1 MHLPHSHGMPKCR
14 HRFGATT
21 IATDMPQVA
30 AARQGNLDQ
39 GSAEA
44 IPFMALQAH
53 QERNQ
58 RSIHCTELVEVQ
70 AGFDQNFPDAY
81 EMTPPSRWPTTNVI
95 AAATAV
101 IAN

>member
-1 MHLPHSHGMPKCR
+1 
-14 HRFGATT
+14 
-21 IATDMPQVA
+21 MPQVA
-30 AARQGNLDQ
+30 AARQGKLDQ
-39 GSAEA
+39 GSAGV

-53 QERNQ
+53 QEWNQ

>member
-1 MHLPHSHGMPKCR
+1 
-14 HRFGATT
+14 
-21 IATDMPQVA
+21 
-30 AARQGNLDQ
+30 
-39 GSAEA
+39 
-44 IPFMALQAH
+44 MALQAH

-58 RSIHCTELVEVQ
+58 RSTHCTELVEVQ